1 MSQTTD
7 QDAKTSERQT
17 YTVEE
22 AGQILGLSRNSAYAA
37 AKAGTI
43 PNIRIGN
50 RLLVPK
56 AAIDRLLGN
65 PSAA

>member
-1 MSQTTD
+1 MSEE
-7 QDAKTSERQT
+7 TSLQERQT

-22 AGQILGLSRNSAYAA
+22 AGAILGLSRNSAYAA
-37 AKAGTI
+37 AKSGQI
-43 PNIRIGN
+43 PALRIGN

-65 PSAA
+65 PGATA